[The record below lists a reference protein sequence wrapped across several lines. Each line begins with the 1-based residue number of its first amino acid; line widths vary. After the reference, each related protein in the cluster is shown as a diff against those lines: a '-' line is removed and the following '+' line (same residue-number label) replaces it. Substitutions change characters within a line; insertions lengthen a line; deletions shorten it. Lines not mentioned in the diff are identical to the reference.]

1 VASPAASPEA
11 PVHSAVSYVVVY
23 VVLLI
28 LTATTYITGTMH
40 LGKWAILI
48 ALAIATIKASL
59 VAIIF
64 MHLRESG
71 AATRLV
77 FVTSLVFVALLLIL
91 TVSDVATRGHP
102 SAPNARNRRD
112 SSSTRSP
119 QSSGVVRSGMAPG
132 LGAEIFARGVVRG
145 ACAAGPEAPLGFGK
159 VAQHLF
165 SRAVVFL
172 G

>member
-91 TVSDVATRGHP
+91 TVSDVAPRYTLATPAG
-102 SAPNARNRRD
+102 APFG
-112 SSSTRSP
+112 TERSQP
-119 QSSGVVRSGMAPG
+119 EG
-132 LGAEIFARGVVRG
+132 LLEHEVPAE
-145 ACAAGPEAPLGFGK
+145 
-159 VAQHLF
+159 
-165 SRAVVFL
+165 
-172 G
+172 